1 MATRRTATNDDFAAE
16 VAALKKQLSQ
26 LAESIESS
34 AKTEG
39 PDAMRAIGERARD
52 FLATATAFV
61 EGMGRDVGQ
70 VAGQSAY
77 AAASRVKSVAGD
89 GTERLEAA
97 IRERPLTAVAVAL
110 GLGCVA
116 SMLLRR
122 H

>member
-1 MATRRTATNDDFAAE
+1 MAARRSATNDDFAAE

-61 EGMGRDVGQ
+61 EGMGRDVRQ
-70 VAGQSAY
+70 VAGQSAH
-77 AAASRVKSVAGD
+77 AAASRARAMAGD
-89 GTERLEAA
+89 GTQRLEAA